1 MRKLWLVLKREY
13 LVRVRTKAFILST
26 ILLPAF
32 GIGMFAFQA
41 YTATQENDKT
51 LKLAILDDTGDLGNS
66 IAQRLTS
73 KLPNGLPAYEVT
85 KILARPSATDE
96 DAARSQ
102 VEHEEL
108 DAFLS
113 IPDDILSG
121 KGSAELHA
129 RNTWAQSHDALD
141 DAVND
146 AVIAE
151 RLRQRGVNVADVSQL
166 VKGVDVKLIKVS
178 AQGEAEEKGQT
189 FFAALAVAMVLY
201 LTVLVYGVSTMR
213 SVIEEKSTRV
223 IELLVASVRP
233 VYLMLGKI
241 IGVAAVG
248 LTQYLIWGVLGGL
261 IALYGTA
268 VASMF
273 RPGSSLPGI
282 HLPWDIS
289 IYMTIFFLCGYFLY
303 ASLYAAVGAMVSN
316 EQEMQQVQMPV
327 TFLIVAAFFCFNI
340 ILRDPNSPMSVG
352 LSMIPFFS
360 PILMVLRIAMQPPPF
375 WQIGLSILIS
385 VLSTAAVIYF
395 AARIYRVGVL
405 MYGKRPSLVELARWL
420 KYT

>member
-1 MRKLWLVLKREY
+1 

-32 GIGMFAFQA
+32 SIAMFAFQA
-41 YTATQENDKT
+41 YTATRENDKT
-51 LKLAILDDTGDLGNS
+51 LRLAILDDTGSVGSS

-73 KLPNGLPAYEVT
+73 KLSNGLPAYQVT
-85 KILARPSATDE
+85 GIMSHPSAADE
-96 DAARSQ
+96 DTVRDE
-102 VEHEEL
+102 VEHGSL

-113 IPDDILSG
+113 ISNGVLGDN
-121 KGSAELHA
+121 GSVELHA
-129 RNTWAQSHDALD
+129 RNTWAQSESALD

-151 RLRQRGVNVADVSQL
+151 RLHERGINVEDVSQL

-178 AQGEAEEKGQT
+178 AQGESEEKGQT

-201 LTVLVYGVSTMR
+201 LTVLIYGVSTMR

-241 IGVAAVG
+241 MGVAAVG
-248 LTQYLIWGVLGGL
+248 LTQYVIWGVLAAL
-261 IALYGTA
+261 ITFYGAA
-268 VASMF
+268 VAAAF
-273 RPGSSLPGI
+273 KPGASLSGI
-282 HLPWDIS
+282 HLPWDIT

-327 TFLIVAAFFCFNI
+327 TLLIVAAFFCFNI
-340 ILRDPNSPMSVG
+340 ILRDPNSPLSVG

-375 WQIGLSILIS
+375 WQIGLSIAIS
-385 VLSTAAVIYF
+385 VLCTAAVIYF

-405 MYGKRPSLVELARWL
+405 MYGKRPSLVELAKWL